1 MPAAS
6 WLMNLGFAGS
16 AATIVATI
24 VAGPEYTVPESRL
37 HCTVP
42 EDTRLHS
49 VIPPSKLHYT
59 VPNKDD
65 N

>member
-16 AATIVATI
+16 VAAVTAPTI
-24 VAGPEYTVPESRL
+24 AGPEYTVPPSRL

-42 EDTRLHS
+42 ESKLHFT
-49 VIPPSKLHYT
+49 VPESKLHYT
-59 VPNKDD
+59 APSEE
-65 N
+65 